1 MIIKFETNDVFVN
14 TLKTKPHFK
23 FSIHN
28 GQVNFKSDFA
38 ISVPKGYTAL
48 NDLNLYA
55 PAPVVVSCSY
65 SYDFSE
71 ACNTQYIPT
80 I

>member
-1 MIIKFETNDVFVN
+1 MIIKFETNDVFIN

-23 FSIHN
+23 FSIYN

-38 ISVPKGYTAL
+38 LTVPKGYTAL
-48 NDLNLYA
+48 NDLNFYT
-55 PAPVVVSCSY
+55 PVAVSCSY
-65 SYDFSE
+65 SYDFSQE
-71 ACNTQYIPT
+71 CNTQYIPT